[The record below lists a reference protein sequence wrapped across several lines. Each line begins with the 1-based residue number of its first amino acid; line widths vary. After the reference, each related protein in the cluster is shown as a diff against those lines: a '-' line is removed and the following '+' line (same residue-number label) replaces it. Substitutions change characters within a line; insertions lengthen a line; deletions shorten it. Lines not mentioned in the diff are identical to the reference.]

1 MYLDSTKKTG
11 YRVKEYFPE
20 LAKKWKLFTGD
31 LPHKFLVKLN
41 MKFDFLFLDTAHM
54 APGELLNFIEV
65 LPFLKENAI
74 IVLHDII
81 WHFVRT
87 IKFYPSNIYLISAIH
102 GDKVMCKD
110 YDGKVEN
117 IGAIFLYPNQEKHYF
132 DYFLLLLAFWEYMPT
147 DEQINDLR
155 IFIKTYYKKKI
166 YLKLFEQAVENNRKS
181 IQRNNKYNNLFNQED
196 YKFIMKSIGNNSK
209 NIV

>member
-1 MYLDSTKKTG
+1 
-11 YRVKEYFPE
+11 
-20 LAKKWKLFTGD
+20 
-31 LPHKFLVKLN
+31 
-41 MKFDFLFLDTAHM
+41 
-54 APGELLNFIEV
+54 
-65 LPFLKENAI
+65 
-74 IVLHDII
+74 
-81 WHFVRT
+81 
-87 IKFYPSNIYLISAIH
+87 
-102 GDKVMCKD
+102 
-110 YDGKVEN
+110 
-117 IGAIFLYPNQEKHYF
+117 
-132 DYFLLLLAFWEYMPT
+132 MPT